1 MHLSMGEPILAAA
14 DAWPERAIRR
24 GAARDILRA
33 MDFGFG
39 IPTRGVLAT
48 QEAMLAL
55 AKHGEQLGF
64 AYLALP
70 DHIVIPRS
78 IASPYP
84 YNDARKMAGAA
95 DGDCFEQLAV
105 LAYLAAATQ
114 KIRLLT
120 SVMVVPHRPPV
131 FTAKALATIDVLS
144 NGRVAVGV
152 GAGWMDEE
160 FRAIGAP
167 PFAERGKVTDE
178 YLRIFKTLWTQ
189 DDPRYEGQYA
199 SFGDVSFLPKPLQK
213 PHPPIWVGGES
224 PAALRRVIALGDA
237 WYPIGINPQFPL
249 NTVERFGAAIESLR
263 ADAARAKRDPN
274 SIALTYWAPWY
285 KEAQTAIV
293 LEDGQR
299 QVFTGTDAH
308 VAHDIDAF
316 RALGVRHLLFSFV
329 RANLSETLTAME
341 RFVAKVIPL
350 ASV

>member
-1 MHLSMGEPILAAA
+1 
-14 DAWPERAIRR
+14 
-24 GAARDILRA
+24 

-39 IPTRGVLAT
+39 IPTRGALAT
-48 QEAMLAL
+48 QEALLTLAR
-55 AKHGEQLGF
+55 HGEQLGF

-78 IASPYP
+78 ITSPYP
-84 YNDARKMAGAA
+84 YNSARKMASAG
-95 DGDCFEQLAV
+95 DGDCLEQLAV

-144 NGRVAVGV
+144 NGRVSVGV

-160 FRAIGAP
+160 FQAIGAP

-178 YLRIFKTLWTQ
+178 YLQIFKTLWTQ
-189 DDPRYEGQYA
+189 DDPHYEGRYA
-199 SFGDVSFLPKPLQK
+199 SFHDVSFLPKPVQK

-237 WYPIGINPQFPL
+237 WYPIGSNPQFPL
-249 NTVERFGAAIESLR
+249 NTVERFSAAIEKLR
-263 ADAARAKRDPN
+263 ADAQQAKRDPH

-285 KEAQTAIV
+285 KEEQTPLM

-299 QVFTGTDAH
+299 QLFTGSDVD
-308 VAHDIDAF
+308 VASDISAF
-316 RALGVRHLLFSFV
+316 RALGVRHLLFNFV
-329 RANLSETLTAME
+329 RGNLSESLAAME
-341 RFVAKVIPL
+341 RFVAKVLPL
-350 ASV
+350 ADRR